1 MKKIEKTIVFAE
13 GTDLQKLLNYLA
25 GTGLFDELRGNPDN
39 EIIETDTGKVI
50 MKAPSITAKTYPM
63 IWDSFAYLLGL
74 IKINRPEYENY
85 LFAFENEKNEIGQI
99 QDKQKL
105 DEFHAEIAR
114 ELSSVKSLL
123 KYKDEKTLNAVE
135 ERLSYCEEKLY
146 SFRSE

>member
-1 MKKIEKTIVFAE
+1 MKKIEKTMVFAE
-13 GTDLQKLLNYLA
+13 GTNLQKLLNYLA

-114 ELSSVKSLL
+114 ELSSIKSLL
-123 KYKDEKTLNAVE
+123 KYKDEKTLDAVE
-135 ERLSYCEEKLY
+135 ERLNYCEEKLY

>member
-1 MKKIEKTIVFAE
+1 MKKIEKTMVFAE

-63 IWDSFAYLLGL
+63 IWDSFAYRLGL

-85 LFAFENEKNEIGQI
+85 LFAFENEKNEDGQI

-114 ELSSVKSLL
+114 ELSSIKSLL

>member
-1 MKKIEKTIVFAE
+1 MEKIEKTMVFAE

-63 IWDSFAYLLGL
+63 IWASFAYLLDL
-74 IKINRPEYENY
+74 IEIDRPEYENY

-123 KYKDEKTLNAVE
+123 KYRDEKTLNAVE

>member
-1 MKKIEKTIVFAE
+1 MEKIEKTMVFAE